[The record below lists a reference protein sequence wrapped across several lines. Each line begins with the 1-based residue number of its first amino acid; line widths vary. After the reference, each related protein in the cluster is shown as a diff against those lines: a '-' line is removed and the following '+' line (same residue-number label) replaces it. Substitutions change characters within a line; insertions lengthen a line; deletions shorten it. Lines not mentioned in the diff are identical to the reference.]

1 MRCAEHLTAPSMMFD
16 RAHHQRV
23 AQVLS
28 SLDGDLLRA
37 HQCWFGGGTAIALLQ
52 GEFRESVDIDF
63 LVSDPAGYRDLRKRL
78 LGARDLSVLT
88 RSDVEPVAFSRDI
101 RIDQYGIRTF
111 LDVQGAAIK
120 FEIVHEGR
128 IQFEASAHGK
138 RVCGITTLS
147 QADLAACKL
156 LANADRW
163 RDDSVFARDAIDLA
177 MLDLPPRNLRPA
189 LAKAI
194 GAYGSGVVTDM
205 QKALASLRERPDWL
219 RRCMRA
225 LSITLPPAVVQ
236 QKLRSLS
243 RRLVSTAEAED

>member
-1 MRCAEHLTAPSMMFD
+1 MMFE

-23 AQVLS
+23 AHVLS

-63 LVSDPAGYRDLRKRL
+63 LVSDLAGYRDLRKRL
-78 LGARDLSVLT
+78 LGARDLSPLT
-88 RSDVEPVAFSRDI
+88 RSDFDPIAFKRDI

-128 IQFEASAHGK
+128 IQFDAPARAQE
-138 RVCGITTLS
+138 VCGITTLS
-147 QADLAACKL
+147 RADLAACKL

-189 LAKAI
+189 LAKAM

-205 QKALASLRERPDWL
+205 QKALASLRERPDRL
-219 RRCMRA
+219 RRCMLA
-225 LSITLPPAVVQ
+225 LSIMLPPAVVQ

-243 RRLVSTAEAED
+243 RRLASTGEAKD